1 MDFPLLLK
9 DAGRALREDLGIVSD
24 LHRAKLVRALKM
36 RVLGVGSAP
45 GRVQSVE
52 CVPGPHPGEIAVSW
66 NPPSKPGLPGFS
78 RLLIEAEVAVRGL
91 ATEGGS
97 SDEGGGTSPT
107 WEGVAFPGE
116 RQLVIVGLP
125 IDSTVSIRITA
136 WGESGGSSPAV
147 IDGCLTTGP
156 AQALPKPDGGRL
168 QGGTWRLGDVVGG
181 LIAVLP
187 IVAVLFSLIVRATS
201 FLSAIALDTTP
212 DLTEDKEGGGVGSD
226 GRADSA
232 SHASAGRTGGSAH
245 GGGAPDGGVRHRRTR
260 SGGFRAGHS
269 TLLVRSGNSSGGLVS
284 AREASPLASR
294 EGTPLQSRAEESPA
308 PSGSGRAVATPGLGV
323 PPSRGLV
330 ARLGKANTVAR
341 EGRSSRFFLRRE
353 GGGGGGRTPNT
364 PPGSLTGS
372 RAVNGSHDPNKR
384 TCGHGDG
391 CLQALPVW
399 RARHHCG
406 RCQGWRCPAHTAV
419 RSHGSLSPCELDS
432 KCICSDCFARLGP
445 AERMSL
451 ETSWGKFGGGDI
463 RATIREAAA
472 RARWRSASVKA
483 FAVAAMAGASG
494 SGGGGGGGGGGRAH

>member
-201 FLSAIALDTTP
+201 FLSAIALDATP

-294 EGTPLQSRAEESPA
+294 EARPSRAAPRSRPPRRDRVA
-308 PSGSGRAVATPGLGV
+308 PSLPPGWGCRPHAGSSLASARPTLWRARAARHGSSCGARAAAVVGGPLTRHPGASQALGRSTDRTTRTSGRAVTATAASRRCRCGV
-323 PPSRGLV
+323 RD
-330 ARLGKANTVAR
+330 T
-341 EGRSSRFFLRRE
+341 
-353 GGGGGGRTPNT
+353 
-364 PPGSLTGS
+364 
-372 RAVNGSHDPNKR
+372 
-384 TCGHGDG
+384 
-391 CLQALPVW
+391 
-399 RARHHCG
+399 
-406 RCQGWRCPAHTAV
+406 TAV
-419 RSHGSLSPCELDS
+419 G
-432 KCICSDCFARLGP
+432 
-445 AERMSL
+445 
-451 ETSWGKFGGGDI
+451 
-463 RATIREAAA
+463 A
-472 RARWRSASVKA
+472 RAGAAPPTPRSGPTAPSARASSIPSAFALTASPDWVLQSGCRWRR
-483 FAVAAMAGASG
+483 AGASSEG
-494 SGGGGGGGGGGRAH
+494 ATSAPQLERPRRVPVGARPA